1 MNIYLKHPV
10 HGRKVATMEQEAE
23 ADEQNGW
30 SRYNLDTPAPASDT
44 EIEVAM
50 NALGIKR
57 KYTRKA
63 VTEEI

>member
-23 ADEQNGW
+23 ADEANGW
-30 SRYNLDTPAPASDT
+30 SRYNLDTPAPVLES
-44 EIEVAM
+44 EIEVTM